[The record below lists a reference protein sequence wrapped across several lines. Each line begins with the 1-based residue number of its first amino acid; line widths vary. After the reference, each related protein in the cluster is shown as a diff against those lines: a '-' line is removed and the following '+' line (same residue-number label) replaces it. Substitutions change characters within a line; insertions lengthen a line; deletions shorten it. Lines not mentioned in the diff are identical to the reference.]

1 MALSGWPVDTGDDR
15 AALRGIDDGSHGRRL
30 PIERIDKSVR
40 RIFDLKTQYNAG
52 PATGDD
58 LDTIQ
63 TPEQF
68 RIIAAICE
76 ADADRREQE
85 ELS

>member
-1 MALSGWPVDTGDDR
+1 MM
-15 AALRGIDDGSHGRRL
+15 
-30 PIERIDKSVR
+30 RIDESVR
-40 RIFDLKTQYNAG
+40 RILALKTQYNAG

-76 ADADRREQE
+76 ADADRLEQE
-85 ELS
+85 ALS